1 MKKQILGLA
10 IAALAL
16 TSVSPVSADNRSYTE
31 RECSTDSYGNT
42 TCRDKT
48 VNVQTGV
55 ITYSNQR
62 VTGVVDS
69 SVIRSGRSY
78 GRGGRGIA
86 ILNTGFPD
94 VPSVAAGVTIGVGGL
109 SYLVQKLRRRTK

>member
-16 TSVSPVSADNRSYTE
+16 TSVTPINADNRSYTE

-48 VNVQTGV
+48 VNVETGV

-62 VTGVVDS
+62 VTGVIDS
-69 SVIRSGRSY
+69 SVIGSGRSY
-78 GRGGRGIA
+78 GRGIA

-94 VPSVAAGVTIGVGGL
+94 VPSVVAGITIGVGGL
-109 SYLVQKLRRRTK
+109 SYLVQKLRRRAK